1 MLDWLLTRIGHR
13 IAHFLEKEIG
23 GYEPY
28 AAADPQTLRASLR
41 PGDVLLVEGN
51 QRISSI
57 IKYLTQSTWSHAAVY
72 VGDALPKPADG
83 SERPR
88 LIEVQAEEGCV
99 AVPLSRYERFNTRI
113 CRPVGLTPGDRRR
126 VVQFMVDSLG
136 KTYDLKNIIDLLRYL
151 VPLPF
156 PARIRRRMMALGSG
170 DPTRA
175 ICSSLIAQA
184 FQEVR
189 YPILPHIERGK
200 GRGSQL
206 SEFTRREILY
216 IRHHSLYAPRDF
228 DVSPYF
234 RVIKP
239 TIEGGFDYKAL
250 VWGEAE
256 DEDAA
261 A

>member
-1 MLDWLLTRIGHR
+1 MFDRLLTRIGHM
-13 IAHFLEKEIG
+13 IAHLLEKEIG

-57 IKYLTQSTWSHAAVY
+57 IKYLTQSTWSHAAVF

-88 LIEVQAEEGCV
+88 LIEVLAEEGCI
-99 AVPLSRYERFNTRI
+99 ASPLSKYERFNTRI
-113 CRPVGLTPGDRRR
+113 CRPVGLTPQDRRR
-126 VVQFMVDSLG
+126 VVQYMVDSLG

-156 PARIRRRMMALGSG
+156 PARIRRRMLALGSG

-189 YPILPHIERGK
+189 YPILPHIERGR
-200 GRGSQL
+200 GRGAQL
-206 SEFTRREILY
+206 SEYTRREILH
-216 IRHHSLYAPRDF
+216 IRHHSLFAPRDF

-250 VWGEAE
+250 VWSEQE
-256 DEDAA
+256 EDAA